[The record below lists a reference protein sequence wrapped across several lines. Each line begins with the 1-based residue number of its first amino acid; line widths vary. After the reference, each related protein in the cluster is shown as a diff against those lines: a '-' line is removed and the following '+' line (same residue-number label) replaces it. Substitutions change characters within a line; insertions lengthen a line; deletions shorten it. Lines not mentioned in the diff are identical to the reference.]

1 MAAKIRIYHNPKCST
16 SRKVLDAIRKAGH
29 EPEVVEYLKA
39 PPSPTELKE
48 VLAMMKA
55 EPAAILRR
63 KEGLYKELGLDQ
75 KLPPEGK
82 LLALLHENP
91 VLIERPIVVK
101 GKKAIVARPPERVE
115 ELLK

>member
-1 MAAKIRIYHNPKCST
+1 MAGKIRIYHNPKCST
-16 SRKVLDAIRKAGH
+16 SRKVLDAIREAGH
-29 EPEVVEYLKA
+29 EPEVVEYLKT
-39 PPSPTELKE
+39 PPSSAELKE
-48 VLAMMKA
+48 ILSMMKA

-101 GKKAIVARPPERVE
+101 GKKAVLARPPEKVKE
-115 ELLK
+115 VL